1 MEQINLDSTKEL
13 YFLNKSWNYLLYVV
27 QHFVYNFILN
37 LLKPINHLSNNVG
50 VEDINIDMKS
60 QKITLKAPSVDAKKL
75 FEFAK
80 KNSGGKITSLIFPD
94 PKDLEKKKEEQKK
107 EKNNKKIK
115 EKIKKK
121 KKEEGEKAKS

>member
-1 MEQINLDSTKEL
+1 
-13 YFLNKSWNYLLYVV
+13 
-27 QHFVYNFILN
+27 
-37 LLKPINHLSNNVG
+37 
-50 VEDINIDMKS
+50 MKS

-107 EKNNKKIK
+107 EHAFFPFQTFEYLHEHVINVL
-115 EKIKKK
+115 
-121 KKEEGEKAKS
+121 

>member
-1 MEQINLDSTKEL
+1 MWCCNIL
-13 YFLNKSWNYLLYVV
+13 YIISSFNS
-27 QHFVYNFILN
+27 
-37 LLKPINHLSNNVG
+37 LKPINHLCNNVG

-60 QKITLKAPSVDAKKL
+60 QKITLKAPSVDPKKL

-107 EKNNKKIK
+107 EHIFFPFQTCSFPNV
-115 EKIKKK
+115 
-121 KKEEGEKAKS
+121 S